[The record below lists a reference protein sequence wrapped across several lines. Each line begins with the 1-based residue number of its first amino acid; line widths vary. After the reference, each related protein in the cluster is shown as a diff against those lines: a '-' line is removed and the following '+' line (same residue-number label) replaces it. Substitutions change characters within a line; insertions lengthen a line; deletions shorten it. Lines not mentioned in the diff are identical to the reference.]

1 MINFQKLEA
10 SRNLAI
16 NIEFCVVAANR
27 SLAAQKIFNVACM
40 ALCSCF
46 GGDAVESVVE
56 CAQLQGVNGTHSIPY
71 KAITSPV
78 IAAPKL

>member
-46 GGDAVESVVE
+46 GGDAVESV
-56 CAQLQGVNGTHSIPY
+56 I
-71 KAITSPV
+71 
-78 IAAPKL
+78 

>member
-46 GGDAVESVVE
+46 GGDAVESAVRWANFKGLMVRT
-56 CAQLQGVNGTHSIPY
+56 AYPT
-71 KAITSPV
+71 
-78 IAAPKL
+78 KLVCNSVQH